1 MGNIKGIILA
11 LGLLF
16 IFLSQINNVEC
27 QNIKGLKQS
36 IKNSKAEDEKN
47 ELDTNNIVKGESPQ
61 GSSNELKTEKK
72 NELKEAND
80 SPKVESIKKE
90 SAIIKENEDKTKD
103 SNEDSKDL
111 QGNTKEGAFIEGE
124 KEEAQNTNTIVTKE
138 PTNEKNG
145 TTNEEELNKATGN
158 TNVEATT
165 DSMNKK
171 AIETNSNTNSNA
183 NSNTNESEGVF
194 AKTQTID
201 MDDVPMPEEPVQE
214 SNLYFLQMLAFFS
227 SIFMQLTSIPT
238 VFKILKKKSTG
249 ELDGLAYVMLLYSSF
264 LWLVYGM
271 LIENTAVVLPN
282 FSGLTLGLIYTIS
295 YHKYCK
301 SMWLKQ
307 KLYSYY
313 KICGLVTF
321 LMYIF
326 IYFMTF
332 EQYVLSAGLLAS
344 VSSVINF
351 GAPLSSVREVIKKR
365 DTASIPLEMTL
376 GSLTCSFLWL
386 LYGLNLRDAFLIIP
400 NLGGFLLG
408 LMQIVLIIIY
418 SNKEPMQFI
427 VDESCFKEEKD
438 SYRPGGNFYPDGK
451 EDYDNKISD
460 VSTSVHESFFDFTYD
475 ETSPLTS
482 DANFVLKQNIENNEN
497 ALKSANSIEEDTV
510 LNF

>member
-1 MGNIKGIILA
+1 MGNIKGVILV
-11 LGLLF
+11 LGLVFVLLNF
-16 IFLSQINNVEC
+16 TNIKC
-27 QNIKGLKQS
+27 QNIKGVKPAF
-36 IKNSKAEDEKN
+36 KNGNVENEKKGVDVGN
-47 ELDTNNIVKGESPQ
+47 VKGKESSPI
-61 GSSNELKTEKK
+61 LV
-72 NELKEAND
+72 KEATAEKQIE
-80 SPKVESIKKE
+80 SKEPIVSASKVESINKE
-90 SAIIKENEDKTKD
+90 SVVTKENISKQEGSTE
-103 SNEDSKDL
+103 NSKDVHL
-111 QGNTKEGAFIEGE
+111 STKGAFIEGDKE
-124 KEEAQNTNTIVTKE
+124 KAES
-138 PTNEKNG
+138 
-145 TTNEEELNKATGN
+145 
-158 TNVEATT
+158 TNVVPSEPKEKTSETKSEDLVVNNGEA
-165 DSMNKK
+165 NLEA
-171 AIETNSNTNSNA
+171 AIESIQNNNIETEQKEIEMINA
-183 NSNTNESEGVF
+183 EKQNV
-194 AKTQTID
+194 D
-201 MDDVPMPEEPVQE
+201 MDEVPIKKEPVQE

-282 FSGLTLGLIYTIS
+282 FSGLTLGFIYTVS

-301 SMWLKQ
+301 NMWLKQ

-321 LMYIF
+321 LMYVF

-351 GAPLSSVREVIKKR
+351 GAPLSSLREVIKKR

-386 LYGLNLRDAFLIIP
+386 LYGMTLRDAFLIIP

-408 LMQIVLIIIY
+408 LMQIVLIVIY
-418 SNKEPMQFI
+418 ANKDSMQFI

-438 SYRPGGNFYPDGK
+438 SYRPGGNFYPDNI

-482 DANFVLKQNIENNEN
+482 DANFILKQNVEKNEN
-497 ALKSANSIEEDTV
+497 ALKSATSIKEDTV